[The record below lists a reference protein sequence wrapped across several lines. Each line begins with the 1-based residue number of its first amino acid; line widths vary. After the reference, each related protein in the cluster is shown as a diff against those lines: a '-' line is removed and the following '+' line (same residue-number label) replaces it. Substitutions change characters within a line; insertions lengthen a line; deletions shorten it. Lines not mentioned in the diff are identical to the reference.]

1 MFLGTYTHSLDSK
14 SRLTIP
20 AKYRE
25 FVVPGLVVTRHPQGN
40 CLMAMPLAQWEKVAG
55 RVSDLAGSV
64 AVQRV
69 GHGGSQHGGEVLGAV
84 DREVVAV
91 AEPPRIEPERGAPPA
106 GHRRPARRPTNHPP
120 QTVRAPVPRRPV
132 QTTAGWRGRLSWREA
147 VKHGI
152 KPVHILRTQ

>member
-55 RVSDLAGSV
+55 RVSDLALTNPSSALLRRMLFSSAEDMTPDKQGRILIS
-64 AVQRV
+64 QR
-69 GHGGSQHGGEVLGAV
+69 L
-84 DREVVAV
+84 REVAGIENDVVVAGV
-91 AEPPRIEPERGAPPA
+91 NTYFELWTPTEWEKTLAPLGDPA
-106 GHRRPARRPTNHPP
+106 MMNEMCPA
-120 QTVRAPVPRRPV
+120 
-132 QTTAGWRGRLSWREA
+132 L
-147 VKHGI
+147 GI
-152 KPVHILRTQ
+152 